1 MKNIGKIINYTGGS
15 GLIIDNNGKKYI
27 VSKNN
32 ISYPNPQNGDLVTF
46 KIEKFKTVE
55 VEENIATFVSKFE
68 YK

>member
-15 GLIIDNNGKKYI
+15 GMIIDNNGKKYI

>member
-15 GLIIDNNGKKYI
+15 GTIIDNNGKKYI

-32 ISYPNPQNGDLVTF
+32 INYPNPQNGDLVTF